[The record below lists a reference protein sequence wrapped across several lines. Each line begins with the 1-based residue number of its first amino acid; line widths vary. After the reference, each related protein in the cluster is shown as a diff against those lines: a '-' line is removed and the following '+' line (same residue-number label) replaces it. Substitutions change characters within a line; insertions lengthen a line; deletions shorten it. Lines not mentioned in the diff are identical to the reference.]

1 MKAKNGFAHRANKD
15 GSFDS
20 ICLKCY
26 ATVGTAY
33 DESDLDAMEAVHHCV
48 EWLMGRPAKA

>member
-1 MKAKNGFAHRANKD
+1 MKTEKGFAHRANKD

-33 DESDLDAMEAVHHCV
+33 DESDLDAMEAVHHCT